1 MINCIMDILVENYQD
16 NYIVIDENNHDYNGI
31 YKILSSIE
39 VKLLRLN
46 QNLHK
51 VFNKLINNTK
61 PYMRYRNVI
70 VSYDFHVYEHDE
82 LKYSFNIGIFNEK
95 YYVTRFLVLNTKYD
109 SSNSS
114 DNHRVQNFVMNRCDC
129 VLFRPY
135 MFDTYGMLCFI
146 NTRPNTNGYIYDEKI
161 FRVEISNNYSFTF
174 ERDFV
179 LDRHL
184 MIDTS
189 LIWD

>member
-1 MINCIMDILVENYQD
+1 MDILVENYQD
-16 NYIVIDENNHDYNGI
+16 NYIVIDENNHDYNSI

-39 VKLLRLN
+39 VKLLKLN
-46 QNLHK
+46 PNLHR

-61 PYMRYRNVI
+61 PYMRHRNVI

-82 LKYSFNIGIFNEK
+82 LKYSFNIGIFNKK
-95 YYVTRFLVLNTKYD
+95 YYVTRFLVLNA
-109 SSNSS
+109 S

-129 VLFRPY
+129 VMFRPL
-135 MFDTYGMLCFI
+135 FDTYGTLCFI
-146 NTRPNTNGYIYDEKI
+146 NIRPNTNGYIYDEKI
-161 FRVEISNNYSFTF
+161 FRVEINNNYTFTF